1 MPIIATHDLRRSDV
15 PYGRFDWDTFSEF
28 ALTFDPFS
36 EPAEEYEQVQA
47 SATPSDAWTATA
59 IRYFLYCWQRIGN
72 NQGQLT
78 PEGIKLVLTACSVLR
93 DKIPR
98 DGCYLNAGSAPTPD
112 PRHRG
117 CDMQAATLLEFYIPV
132 RRGMMN
138 QMQAFYGD
146 VLDFATDGSRFM
158 VNNIVGVYGQL
169 QYSTVNIDPGKNA
182 IFKFHIPTD
191 FPEYCVSLRDRGA
204 RFESILE
211 TPGGYA
217 AKIFDPCGNSIWV
230 WCDSFDSSTSVDLST
245 WEAYRRL

>member
-1 MPIIATHDLRRSDV
+1 MPIIATRDLRRRDV
-15 PYGRFDWDTFSEF
+15 PCGLFDWVIFSEF

-47 SATPSDAWTATA
+47 SATPSDVWSAAA

-72 NQGQLT
+72 NQGRLT
-78 PEGIKLVLTACSVLR
+78 PEGIKLVLSACSVLR
-93 DKIPR
+93 DKVPR
-98 DGCYLNAGSAPTPD
+98 DGCNLDAGSALVSD
-112 PRHRG
+112 LRHRG
-117 CDMQAATLLEFYIPV
+117 CDMQGATVLELYIPV

-146 VLDFATDGSRFM
+146 VLGFAIDGSRFI
-158 VNNIVGVYGQL
+158 VNDIAGVYGQL

-182 IFKFHIPTD
+182 LFQFHISTD

-230 WCDSFDSSTSVDLST
+230 WCDSFDSSTNVDLST
-245 WEAYRRL
+245 WEAYWRL